1 MSGWIKLHRK
11 IQEHW
16 LFSFN
21 EPDKALAFIDLVLS
35 ASFDD
40 GTVMIKGRT
49 YTVKRGQFLVAQTTL
64 QKRWKWSQNK
74 VKRFLNLLKN
84 ERMVDVETDE
94 RTSIITICNYLDYQ
108 SVERAGERADER
120 PSERTVERATKEQS
134 NDIKRSKEL
143 QEGKEVKKNNSKQL
157 DFSEW
162 PCMASSEVFNDW
174 VSLRKSKKATISQ
187 TVINQ
192 IGKELTKAVNQGWTV
207 DGALSEA
214 IAAGWQGFKAD
225 WLITRSA
232 GGKQAASNINQ
243 IANAAKEYLNE
254 RQ

>member
-1 MSGWIKLHRK
+1 MAGWIKLHRK

-16 LFSFN
+16 LFSFS

-49 YTVKRGQFLVAQTTL
+49 YSVKKGQFLVAQTTL

-84 ERMVDVETDE
+84 ERMVDIETDE

-108 SVERAGERADER
+108 SGERTDERAGERA
-120 PSERTVERATKEQS
+120 SGRTVERATDEQS

-143 QEGKEVKKNNSKQL
+143 QEGKEVKKKDNSQQADRFTPPTITQVDEYMQSICKGSFVEAEKFV
-157 DFSEW
+157 DFYESKGW
-162 PCMASSEVFNDW
+162 MVGKNKMKSWQAAVRNW
-174 VSLRKSKKATISQ
+174 VKSDSKKP
-187 TVINQ
+187 
-192 IGKELTKAVNQGWTV
+192 IGKKSFELQDAKNFI
-207 DGALSEA
+207 E
-214 IAAGWQGFKAD
+214 GF
-225 WLITRSA
+225 
-232 GGKQAASNINQ
+232 
-243 IANAAKEYLNE
+243 
-254 RQ
+254 